1 MNRLR
6 HLRRLVLLL
15 ASLFVAL
22 RVSGVAATMPAVLS
36 PDEIMAKAVAR
47 AESSTAREARPDY
60 FYTKKT
66 ITEDLDSKGHVKERK
81 ERLYEVSV
89 AAGLSYLK
97 LTQLNGQNLSTA
109 ELKKQAERE
118 AAERQKLADAKPG
131 QKGDDRE
138 NFLTA
143 ELVQKFNFSLS
154 SQQVINGR
162 NAYVL
167 TFEPKSGL
175 GVKRLT
181 DRFVNQMA
189 GTAWIDAEDFEIA
202 RAEIH
207 LKAEVSL
214 WGGMAGTLRHCRF
227 TLERTRLADGSWFNS
242 YSHGIFEG
250 RKLLEPMLGTATA
263 VRVRVISGRPA
274 WRRNSHGEEA
284 KSLISTPNRRQPQQS
299 PLCLAG
305 YCRTAARRNDT
316 RSFAP
321 AEPKPSKYGRVV
333 LRREKAHRG
342 GQDRH
347 RHPRFP
353 APNIGYSYIESLAG
367 KLKASCGCGGTAKD
381 RTIEIQGDQ
390 PGRIRELLEAE
401 GFRVAGV
408 T

>member
-1 MNRLR
+1 M
-6 HLRRLVLLL
+6 LL
-15 ASLFVAL
+15 AGLFVAFG
-22 RVSGVAATMPAVLS
+22 VSGATTMTPALT
-36 PDEIMAKAVAR
+36 PEEIMAKAVTR
-47 AESSTAREARPDY
+47 AESITTAREARPDY

-97 LTQLNGQNLSTA
+97 LLQLNGQNLITA
-109 ELKKQAERE
+109 ELKKQAEHE
-118 AAERQKLADAKPG
+118 AAERQKLSDAKPG

-154 SQQVINGR
+154 GQQVINGR

-167 TFEPKSGL
+167 TFVPKSGL

-214 WGGMAGTLRHCRF
+214 WGGMVGTLRHCRF

-250 RKLLEPMLGTATA
+250 RKLLEPMLIRTHSESTNF
-263 VRVRVISGRPA
+263 RPA
-274 WRRNSHGEEA
+274 
-284 KSLISTPNRRQPQQS
+284 
-299 PLCLAG
+299 
-305 YCRTAARRNDT
+305 
-316 RSFAP
+316 
-321 AEPKPSKYGRVV
+321 
-333 LRREKAHRG
+333 
-342 GQDRH
+342 
-347 RHPRFP
+347 
-353 APNIGYSYIESLAG
+353 SLA
-367 KLKASCGCGGTAKD
+367 A
-381 RTIEIQGDQ
+381 Q
-390 PGRIRELLEAE
+390 
-401 GFRVAGV
+401 
-408 T
+408 